1 MYIFEPFL
9 FVKTLYEVNADP
21 WLPDMYNHSALHFSL
36 SVLQRYWYSIPQSLQ
51 NREVEITKYRQRKQ
65 PIEINP
71 EFRAALEVM
80 ENSSHHVFIT
90 GKAGTGKSTLL
101 DHFRQNTSKEVAVL
115 APTGVA
121 ALNIQGQTIHSF
133 FGFKPNIT
141 PEKVKKVSGLEG
153 HIYKEFDT
161 IIIDEV
167 SMVRADLFDCVEKFL
182 RLNGPKRKQW
192 FGGIQMIFIGDL
204 YQLPP
209 VVTSAEKEIFS
220 HRYSSPYFFSAQ
232 IFKESTFQMEFIE
245 LEKVYRQTEQ
255 DFIALLNSIRKR
267 SCTDEDIERL
277 NENYRTNVDSDDDGF
292 SITLTSTNDLATER
306 NLEKLDALPG
316 RALEF
321 AGVLNGEFDHSSFPA
336 NEILQLKPG
345 AQVMLVN
352 NDKYGRWVNG
362 TIGKVVGIEK
372 TEGEDVA
379 ILVTLQDGSVVEVT
393 QNTWELF
400 KYEYDRSTKKITT
413 RKTGSFTQYPVRL
426 AWAVTIHK
434 SQGKTFDRVVIDI
447 GRGTFAHGQVY
458 VALSRCTSFAG
469 ITLTKPIMKSH
480 IRMDWRVAKFLATFQ
495 YNKANERISYEER
508 RKIVVDAIKREV
520 DLEILYLKPDDRKT
534 LRTIRPIAIEE
545 MEYKGKAFE
554 GLRAYCH
561 LRKMERTFRI
571 DRILEIAYDITTR

>member
-1 MYIFEPFL
+1 M
-9 FVKTLYEVNADP
+9 
-21 WLPDMYNHSALHFSL
+21 
-36 SVLQRYWYSIPQSLQ
+36 Q

-245 LEKVYRQTEQ
+245 LEKVYRQTEP
-255 DFIALLNSIRKR
+255 DFIALLNSIRNR
-267 SCTDEDIERL
+267 SCTDEDMERL
-277 NENYRTNVDSDDDGF
+277 NQNYRTNVDSDDDGF
-292 SITLTSTNDLATER
+292 SITLTSTNDLAAER
-306 NLEKLDALPG
+306 NLEKLDGLPG
-316 RALEF
+316 RVLEF

-336 NEILQLKPG
+336 DEILQLKPG

-372 TEGEDVA
+372 TEDEDVA
-379 ILVTLQDGSVVEVT
+379 ILVTLQDGSVVDIT

-400 KYEYDRSTKKITT
+400 KYEYDKSTKKITT

-447 GRGTFAHGQVY
+447 GRGAFAHGQVY
-458 VALSRCTSFAG
+458 VALSRCTSFDG

-480 IRMDWRVAKFLATFQ
+480 IRMDWRVANFLASFQ
-495 YNKANERISYEER
+495 YNKANERISYEVR
-508 RKIVVDAIKREV
+508 RKIVEDAIKREV

>member
-1 MYIFEPFL
+1 
-9 FVKTLYEVNADP
+9 
-21 WLPDMYNHSALHFSL
+21 MYNHSALHFSL

-65 PIEINP
+65 PIEINT